1 MNTKEIIE
9 SGKLEL
15 YVCGALSER
24 EMREIALL
32 ADLNADLR
40 EEIARVENDLVN
52 YAESFEKAPNQ
63 ETLDKVLKNI
73 KAGNKTF
80 QVDFKSNRFNW
91 AYAAS
96 VIGFLLMGGLS
107 FYFWKQT
114 RDLKKNMEAVA
125 PLTDSVNVMRTRIAE
140 KDAELEFLNRS
151 STRKYKLTGIEGN
164 DSAVNNYIMIYW
176 CQVAKEVCVSP
187 GNLPAPPAGMAYQL
201 WVIVDGKPVSLG
213 MLNMHELQKMHN
225 TDKAEAFG
233 VTLEKAEGA
242 SQPNMDE
249 LRVYRKV

>member
-1 MNTKEIIE
+1 VNTREIID

-40 EEIARVENDLVN
+40 EEIARIENDLVT

-73 KAGNKTF
+73 KAGTKTF
-80 QVDFKSNRFNW
+80 QVDFKRNRFSW

-96 VIGFLLMGGLS
+96 IIGFLLMGGTT

-114 RDLKKNMEAVA
+114 QDLQKQLQAMT
-125 PLTDSVNVMRTRIAE
+125 PLTDTVRVLKDQIAHNATE
-140 KDAELEFLNRS
+140 IEFLNRS
-151 STRKYKLTGIEGN
+151 STRKYKLQGIEGR
-164 DSAVNNYIMIYW
+164 DSINNYIVLYW
-176 CQVAKEVCVSP
+176 CPIEKQVAVSP
-187 GNLPAPPAGMAYQL
+187 GNLPQPPSGMGYQL
-201 WVIVDGKPVSLG
+201 WAIVDGKPVSLG
-213 MLNMHELQKMHN
+213 MLEMKDLQPMLRAAG
-225 TDKAEAFG
+225 AEAFG
-233 VTLEKAEGA
+233 VTLEKAGGA
-242 SQPNMDE
+242 AQPNMEE
-249 LRVYRKV
+249 LRVFRKI

>member
-40 EEIARVENDLVN
+40 EEISRIENDLVN

-73 KAGNKTF
+73 KSGNKTF
-80 QVDFKSNRFNW
+80 QVDFKSNKFNW

-96 VIGFLLMGGLS
+96 IFGFLIMGGLS
-107 FYFWKQT
+107 FYLWKQT
-114 RDLKKNMEAVA
+114 RDLKDQTLAIS
-125 PLTDSVNVMRTRIAE
+125 PLHDSVQVMKTRLAE
-140 KDAELEFLNRS
+140 KDSEIEFLNRP
-151 STRKYKLTGIEGN
+151 STRKFKLVGIEGKDSN
-164 DSAVNNYIMIYW
+164 DNFIMLYW
-176 CQVAKEVCVSP
+176 CQVKKELRVSP
-187 GNLPAPPAGMAYQL
+187 GNLPKPPSGMQYQL
-201 WVIVDGKPVSLG
+201 WAIVDGKPVSAGLFN
-213 MLNMHELQKMHN
+213 MLELQEMNITPH
-225 TDKAEAFG
+225 AEAFG
-233 VTLEKAEGA
+233 VTLEKAGGA
-242 SQPNMDE
+242 EQPNMEE
-249 LRVYRKV
+249 LKVFRKV

>member
-40 EEIARVENDLVN
+40 EEISRIENDLVG
-52 YAESFEKAPNQ
+52 YAESFEKAPSQ

-73 KAGNKTF
+73 KSGNKTF
-80 QVDFKSNRFNW
+80 QVDFRSNRFNW

-96 VIGFLLMGGLS
+96 IAGFLIMGAVS

-114 RDLKKNMEAVA
+114 QILKGNIEALRPLNDTVVA
-125 PLTDSVNVMRTRIAE
+125 LKTKIEYSTAE
-140 KDAELEFLNRS
+140 IEFLNR
-151 STRKYKLTGIEGN
+151 TTTKKIKLVGIEGK
-164 DSAVNNYIMIYW
+164 DSVDNFILLYW
-176 CQVAKEVCVSP
+176 CSIKKDLSINP
-187 GNLPAPPAGMAYQL
+187 GNLPKPPEGMR
-201 WVIVDGKPVSLG
+201 D
-213 MLNMHELQKMHN
+213 
-225 TDKAEAFG
+225 
-233 VTLEKAEGA
+233 
-242 SQPNMDE
+242 
-249 LRVYRKV
+249 RKSVV